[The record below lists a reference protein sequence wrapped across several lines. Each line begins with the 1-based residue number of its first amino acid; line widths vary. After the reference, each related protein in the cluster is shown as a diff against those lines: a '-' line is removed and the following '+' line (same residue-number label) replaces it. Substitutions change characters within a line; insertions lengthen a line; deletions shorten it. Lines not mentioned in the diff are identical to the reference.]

1 MEALYDCDELDEYI
15 DEHAAEFVSYEA
27 GSEQQLGWTAV
38 HMQYVALVEAQ
49 IEEHLGELGIGS
61 EGLYALLSEAA
72 GGDSRADT
80 FLERLLGMGDH
91 EHFCAAMRDG
101 DGRNPNPNPALTL
114 TPALTDLT
122 LTLSLGL
129 TLTMTLTLSLSLTP
143 TLTLTLTITLTLT
156 LTLTLALT
164 LSP

>member
-15 DEHAAEFVSYEA
+15 DEHAAEFASYEA

-72 GGDSRADT
+72 GGDPRADT

-91 EHFCAAMRDG
+91 DHFCAAMRDG
-101 DGRNPNPNPALTL
+101 DGRNPNPNPDPDPDPSPNRPNAN
-114 TPALTDLT
+114 PKPRPNPNRDPDPDPKPKPKPKPKPNPNPHPNLT
-122 LTLSLGL
+122 LTLS
-129 TLTMTLTLSLSLTP
+129 P
-143 TLTLTLTITLTLT
+143 
-156 LTLTLALT
+156 
-164 LSP
+164 